1 MFLADTYLIQNK
13 IYFFTVAAVVK
24 LPTRTGGFPHL
35 VQKKCRMPLL
45 AAQLIVV

>member
-35 VQKKCRMPLL
+35 VQKNAACRYWLRS
-45 AAQLIVV
+45 